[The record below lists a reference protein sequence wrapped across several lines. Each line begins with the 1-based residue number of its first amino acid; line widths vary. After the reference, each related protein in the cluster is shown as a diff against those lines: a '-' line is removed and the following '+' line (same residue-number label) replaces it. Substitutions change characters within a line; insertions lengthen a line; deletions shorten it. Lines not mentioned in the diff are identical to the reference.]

1 MAKKIKKSKKITKPN
16 VFKQNSSGSA
26 LLKTSNSNP
35 VSSKENTTVTNAQTS
50 NINNFVSESL
60 VSFELKKIAI
70 ITAALF
76 IILIILTFL
85 LG

>member
-16 VFKQNSSGSA
+16 VFKQNSSGST
-26 LLKTSNSNP
+26 LPNTSNSNP
-35 VSSKENTTVTNAQTS
+35 GSSKENTTVTNTQKS

-70 ITAALF
+70 ITAAIF